1 MGYSPLSVG
10 PGVEEAV
17 FKRLREEW
25 LYWRYRNITRRWLLL
40 KPRLR
45 ARRHQPSVGTAPRAR
60 GTAMFYQTRVGTA
73 RGLVFVVLAAAV
85 LAVVNTLLHQQGVYW
100 LDIVL
105 FVAMAYA
112 YTQYSGL

>member
-1 MGYSPLSVG
+1 M
-10 PGVEEAV
+10 

-45 ARRHQPSVGTAPRAR
+45 ARRQPPVGTATRAR
-60 GTAMFYQTRVGTA
+60 GTAMFYQTRVGSP
-73 RGLVFVVLAAAV
+73 RGLVFVALAAAV
-85 LAVVNTLLHQQGVYW
+85 LAVFNTLLGRQGVDL